1 MARDRASIR
10 IDIWADEH
18 WRELSLGAQHLYL
31 LLVSHPTLTYV
42 GVADWREGRL
52 AAMTSGRTAD
62 DVRRDAEELHFGGF
76 TLADDSTE
84 EILVRSFV
92 KHDGLMKQPKLAVS
106 MANAYAAVAS
116 PMIREVVAFEVQKLH
131 AREPELTSWKAK
143 QVQTIL
149 SAKASPVSEFT
160 LAFTPRF
167 TPALRGNAA
176 QRLGELT
183 TTSTTTATSTRK
195 DVQPSAAL
203 TSEFDEWWS
212 VYPRKQGKAPARKAF
227 TKARKST
234 SLQTLME
241 GVRVYALSN
250 IGVDKSLVKLPAGWL
265 NDQRWE
271 DEPIITA
278 AAPATSSAAREQFC
292 QIHDGYPEPCALC
305 ARIAERGGND
315 F

>member
-1 MARDRASIR
+1 MARDRANIR

-18 WRELSLGAQHLYL
+18 WRELTLGAQHLYL
-31 LLVSHPTLTYV
+31 LLTTHPTLTYV

-52 AAMTSGRTAD
+52 AAMTKRRTAE
-62 DVRRDAEELHFGGF
+62 DVRRDAEELQIGGF
-76 TLADDSTE
+76 VLADDDTE

-131 AREPELTSWKAK
+131 SREPELTSWKAK

-149 SAKASPVSEFT
+149 SAKATPVTEFT
-160 LAFTPRF
+160 QAFTPRF
-167 TPALRGNAA
+167 TPAVRGSGGQA
-176 QRLGELT
+176 LGELT
-183 TTSTTTATSTRK
+183 TTSTSTATSSRK
-195 DVQPSAAL
+195 DVHSSSALA
-203 TSEFDEWWS
+203 SEFDEWWL

-227 TKARKST
+227 EKARKT
-234 SLQTLME
+234 VPLETLMN
-241 GVRVYALSN
+241 GVQTYALTN

-265 NDQRWE
+265 NDMRWE
-271 DEPIITA
+271 DEPIVA
-278 AAPATSSAAREQFC
+278 VVAPSDRRSSESFC
-292 QIHDGYPEPCALC
+292 PLHDGYPLPCAAC
-305 ARIAERGGND
+305 ARAANGGND